1 MQHYKRVVVKPIIVV
16 VVGRPKQFDGLVLI
30 RKSQSGVEAKKWI
43 TPEFGRLARGVSFG
57 GLSHLRLSGFVRFG
71 SRFGFELGSGAGSV
85 LFDMIGLHWIGWDS
99 MGLS

>member
-43 TPEFGRLARGVSFG
+43 TPEFGRVAWGCGVFRGLKSSSALGFCSF
-57 GLSHLRLSGFVRFG
+57 RV
-71 SRFGFELGSGAGSV
+71 
-85 LFDMIGLHWIGWDS
+85 
-99 MGLS
+99 

>member
-43 TPEFGRLARGVSFG
+43 TPEFGRVARGVSFG
-57 GLSHLRLSGFVRFG
+57 GLSHLRLSGSFVSG
-71 SRFGFELGSGAGSV
+71 LGLGSGSV